1 MATTGN
7 GFTLMMQIKAIRPTN
22 LMNKPRVL
30 LPMILFSLPFL
41 CTTVIR
47 AQERVTKD
55 RNQTIKVDV
64 DLVLVNAS
72 VSDSQGRMVAGLRQ
86 ENFRLWEDKVEQ
98 KVEYFS
104 SEDSPVSIGL
114 IFDAT
119 GSMQDKISRAREA
132 AVSFLKTGNLDDEF
146 FLVTFS
152 QSPRLTDGFTTD
164 ISGLQSHMIFTPAKG
179 LTPLYDAAYL
189 GLETMKSARN
199 KRKALLLITDGEDN
213 HSRYSFSDI
222 KEFVKEQDVQI
233 FIIGIVNPS
242 GELGSD
248 LGGRAIIEDLAQIS
262 GGQAFFPDSADELE
276 DICNKIALELRNQY
290 VLGYHST
297 NETKD
302 GKWRKIRVKIN
313 PPKGHPNLSVH
324 SKSGYY
330 AETLDIKP

>member
-22 LMNKPRVL
+22 LMNKPRLL

-55 RNQTIKVDV
+55 RNQTIKV
-64 DLVLVNAS
+64 S
-72 VSDSQGRMVAGLRQ
+72 IWSSSTRSYPIRKGEWSPGCGRKI
-86 ENFRLWEDKVEQ
+86 FRLWEDKVEQ

-104 SEDSPVSIGL
+104 SEDSRVSIGL

-119 GSMQDKISRAREA
+119 GSMQDKISRARDA
-132 AVSFLKTGNLDDEF
+132 AVSFLKTGNPEDEF

-152 QSPRLTDGFTTD
+152 QSPRLADGFTTD
-164 ISGLQSHMIFTPAKG
+164 ISRLQSHMIFTPAKG

>member
-1 MATTGN
+1 
-7 GFTLMMQIKAIRPTN
+7 MMQIKAIRPTD
-22 LMNKPRVL
+22 LMNKPRLL
-30 LPMILFSLPFL
+30 LPMILFSLLFL
-41 CTTVIR
+41 CTTAIR
-47 AQERVTKD
+47 AQERLTKD

-64 DLVLVNAS
+64 DLVLVNAT
-72 VSDSQGRMVAGLRQ
+72 VSDSQGRLVTGLRQ
-86 ENFRLWEDKVEQ
+86 GNFRLWEDKVEQ

-104 SEDSPVSIGL
+104 SEDSPMSIGL

-119 GSMQDKISRAREA
+119 GSMEDKISRARDA
-132 AVSFLKTGNLDDEF
+132 AVSFLKTGNPDDEF

-152 QSPRLTDGFTTD
+152 QSPRLADGFTTD
-164 ISGLQSHMIFTPAKG
+164 ISRLQSHMIFTPAKG
-179 LTPLYDAAYL
+179 LTPLYDAVYL

-213 HSRYSFSDI
+213 HSRYSFWDI

-248 LGGRAIIEDLAQIS
+248 PGGRAIIEDLAQIS

-313 PPKGHPNLSVH
+313 QPKGLPNFSVH

>member
-1 MATTGN
+1 
-7 GFTLMMQIKAIRPTN
+7 
-22 LMNKPRVL
+22 MNKPRIL
-30 LPMILFSLPFL
+30 LPVILFSLSFL

-47 AQERVTKD
+47 AQEPVTKD

-64 DLVLVNAS
+64 DLVLVNAT
-72 VSDSQGRMVAGLRQ
+72 VSDSKGRMVTGLQ
-86 ENFRLWEDKVEQ
+86 QDNFRIWEDKVEQ
-98 KVEYFS
+98 KVEYLS
-104 SEDSPVSIGL
+104 SEDSPMSIGL

-119 GSMQDKISRAREA
+119 GSMADKISAARDA
-132 AVSFLKTGNLDDEF
+132 ATSFLRLGNPDDEY

-152 QSPRLTDGFTTD
+152 QSPRLADGFTTD
-164 ISGLQSHMIFTPAKG
+164 ISRLQSHMIFTPAKG
-179 LTPLYDAAYL
+179 LTPLYDAVYL

-213 HSRYSFSDI
+213 HSRYSLSDI

-233 FIIGIVNPS
+233 FVIGIVNPS

-248 LGGRAIIEDLAQIS
+248 PGGRAIIEDLAQTS
-262 GGQAFFPDSADELE
+262 GGQEFFPDSVDELE

-313 PPKGHPNLSVH
+313 PPKGLPNLSVH
-324 SKSGYY
+324 SKNGYY